1 MIKCPSVRRYKI
13 LNYMPLIKYK
23 KLRELL
29 NFAIPL
35 IIMPISIIF
44 MHYINL
50 DYAIYI
56 FIMFVLCDIYFISG
70 YERKNIG
77 VRRLIVCAIMISI
90 CIVGRFIPLFNPIAC
105 ITILTAINLGA
116 ESGFLVG
123 SMSILLSNF
132 FYGQGPYTPFQM
144 FAFGFIGFIAG
155 HIGQILKNNYFALI
169 LYSIFSGILYSNI
182 MDIWTVL
189 WYNDTFDLSLYI
201 KALYTAIPFTILY
214 STSNLFFILILNK
227 PFSHKFD
234 RIKLKYGI

>member
-1 MIKCPSVRRYKI
+1 MPIIKS
-13 LNYMPLIKYK
+13 K
-23 KLRELL
+23 KLREFF
-29 NFAIPL
+29 NFCLPL
-35 IIMPISIIF
+35 IVMPISIIV

-50 DYAIYI
+50 NYAVYI

-77 VRRLIVCAIMISI
+77 IRRLIVCAVMISI

-105 ITILTAINLGA
+105 ITILTAINLGS

-144 FAFGFIGFIAG
+144 FAFGFIGYVAGLIGDKLKKNYFLLIVYCIIAG
-155 HIGQILKNNYFALI
+155 V
-169 LYSIFSGILYSNI
+169 LYSNI

-189 WYNDTFDLSLYI
+189 WYNDTFDFGLYL

-214 STSNLFFILILNK
+214 VSSNLIFILILNK